1 MAEEEGRISWS
12 AELSDKGFQE
22 GARRMQQEINRITV
36 AVDESGKSV
45 DRFSNEM
52 DGLADSTRKAKR
64 ETDDLS
70 SSFGNLTKY
79 AAGFFSLA
87 AVKEFGQK
95 IFAVRSEIQSL
106 ETSFETLVGNKPQAE
121 ELFNSI
127 REFAVNTPMQ
137 MKDLASSAQT
147 MMSFN
152 IPVEQIME
160 NLKALGDV
168 SMGDAQKFQSLSL
181 AFSQMSATGKLM
193 GQDLLQMINA
203 GFNPLSTI
211 AERTGKSISQLK
223 DEMSKG
229 AISADMVR
237 QAFIDA
243 TSEGGKFYKMLESKS
258 KTLEGA
264 YSNLQGAIDD
274 MFNEIGKNTQGI
286 ISGAIDA
293 ATTLVKNYEEVGKA
307 ILFIVATYGEYKAAV
322 MVNIALEKAQAFNRL
337 ASAKGLTAMQ
347 LATSILTE
355 KTKALNAVLMKNPYV
370 LVATAVMSAVS
381 AYVIFAR
388 STDTAAKKAKALQE
402 ELKNQDR
409 ELGENRAS
417 LQRLQTEWKNLT
429 SDKEKKQWIED
440 NKDEFHNLGIEIDTV
455 QDAENAFVNNSGAII
470 KAMELR
476 AKAAAYAAM
485 ATRSYQAALENREE
499 AKARGGKSLKDA
511 GRGVLRNGIYGL
523 GDLYTSFRT
532 AWNQSVADQE
542 EQNAKE
548 YLAEQKKLNDEAA
561 KLLKDARVKAASSS
575 SSGGKGGGK
584 TKGGKG
590 GSNDAADRAAD
601 RIRAELELEE
611 AAMKARIETER
622 ALSEAYVAAIE
633 DDSER
638 EREARRIQHENT
650 VRDIQAQEDD
660 FYKSVYEARKKAYE
674 AANKGKYENTAAG
687 AAGWG
692 ASVMAGTLTESEQ
705 QQYVT
710 ATKKM
715 HAQLEKENAEYFRS
729 VASDIAQEERT
740 NKEAISN
747 YLKQYGDY
755 AEKKQAIYSD
765 ANDKICEYEKQ
776 LSQATTE
783 EGRAAAQA
791 RIDTVK
797 EETKAQ
803 ISELDVQYGKA
814 KAFMVD
820 LFEDTS
826 SKSINAIN
834 EIIEKYETLLRFLK
848 GDGSVTRGTLLDY
861 GFSDSEIDKALQN
874 MKTNGVSSIKDITDA
889 LKNLRREVGTRSV
902 WQQLK
907 QDIDDA
913 NAATDNGT
921 KIQMMAQVAL
931 EAVPQFESLGNAIFS
946 AFDID
951 DSQMK
956 SATQALKD
964 FASVAKGIGQFKS
977 GDKIGGFMSIASAIV
992 SAAGQIAGAIDEEKQ
1007 KDRQRILSRIDHRL
1021 QITDERISELN
1032 ETLRSSYGLEAQRV
1046 AEESRQQA
1054 KTKQQQ
1060 ALEGLMGVNVSG
1072 KGQLD
1077 ISQLAKTLG
1086 EMYGLNYGPDR
1097 TGNVYG
1103 TMMGFMWNDLLRNNP
1118 AEDLINMFIEQR
1130 DMIASVL
1137 GDEWDKILEYI
1148 DAMKDA
1154 QDTINDTMMM
1164 EKEQIV
1170 GTTFGSVFDDML
1182 NSLYD
1187 LGDGAEDV
1195 FSGISDSWQQMINRM
1210 VINNMLA
1217 EDMRKEL
1224 QDWYDSWHDAWE
1236 NDNDIT
1242 SDELES
1248 LREGYNSIFS
1258 EYSGK
1263 IEQLR
1268 NMGIIKSIAKSEEEA
1283 MDELEEATMDYLDNM
1298 RSAFEDL
1305 VSDSE
1310 TNMEEWSI
1318 NLRNSILRNLIQS
1331 KLLDE
1336 EFDKW
1341 ANDWAER
1348 YSNII
1353 SAYNGGNIQKSVYE
1367 GLMDDLMAEF
1377 NQRTGEIAE
1386 KSQQMWEAFGLS
1398 IPEQQAEEAAE
1409 EMKSAF
1415 SDLHQSFLST
1425 LTDMNGDAEAWSK
1438 QITKTMVEQMVEKN
1452 ILNDAFDGAM
1462 DDWKKRFENAV
1473 TAGDT
1478 EGLKALRKELE
1489 DLRGSLAE
1497 QAHAYMEAL
1506 GYVEDVVDNVKKE
1519 TEHAFSNLSDT
1530 LVSSVMDLDK
1540 SAEEVGRDIGKTL
1553 VEQMIK
1559 QMVESKYA
1567 KRIESIQK
1575 MWDGVLNG
1583 TSKNTINS
1591 VKREILR
1598 LYKAIGNETKEL
1610 TDELREI
1617 IEEEME
1623 DVNLFDNLHSSLLSF
1638 LTDAGQ
1644 DIDSFINDLRKNITS
1659 QLIDEF
1665 VLEGLDEQMALW
1677 NAEMKKIMSLGGSP
1691 EQIAKDAKEL
1701 TDQIAAYSESKKKEA
1716 DMWNQMMGVDN
1727 SDYGDQKASVNMAD
1741 KATYDQFET
1750 YLGIATATMI
1760 GQEQGNAVRLQILQ
1774 TLQTMGG
1781 ITSSSSSEEM
1791 RNMMMLANEYLL
1803 DIKRSNREILDQ
1815 FSVKLD
1821 SINQKLSRL

>member
-561 KLLKDARVKAASSS
+561 KLLKDAKVKAASSS
-575 SSGGKGGGK
+575 SSGGKGGK

-590 GSNDAADRAAD
+590 GSSDAADRAAD

-715 HAQLEKENAEYFRS
+715 HAQLEKENAEYFRT

-907 QDIDDA
+907 QDIIDA
-913 NAATDNGT
+913 NNATDNGT

-1258 EYSGK
+1258 EYSDK
-1263 IEQLR
+1263 VEQLR

-1331 KLLDE
+1331 KLLDD

-1386 KSQQMWEAFGLS
+1386 KSQQMWEAFGLT

-1462 DDWKKRFENAV
+1462 DDWRERFENAL

-1478 EGLKALRKELE
+1478 AGLKALRQELY
-1489 DLRGSLAE
+1489 DLRSTLAE
-1497 QAHAYMEAL
+1497 QAQSYMEAL
-1506 GYVEDVVDNVKKE
+1506 GY
-1519 TEHAFSNLSDT
+1519 
-1530 LVSSVMDLDK
+1530 
-1540 SAEEVGRDIGKTL
+1540 
-1553 VEQMIK
+1553 
-1559 QMVESKYA
+1559 
-1567 KRIESIQK
+1567 
-1575 MWDGVLNG
+1575 
-1583 TSKNTINS
+1583 
-1591 VKREILR
+1591 
-1598 LYKAIGNETKEL
+1598 
-1610 TDELREI
+1610 
-1617 IEEEME
+1617 ME
-1623 DVNLFDNLHSSLLSF
+1623 DVADEIAETVETPLD
-1638 LTDAGQ
+1638 
-1644 DIDSFINDLRKNITS
+1644 DLRSMFRSNLLDMKADAEDLGEDIGRALSSAFIDQFVLGDTFDRQVEEWKKQYEAIMGGGMTPEERAAQLS
-1659 QLIDEF
+1659 QLKKTIADAR
-1665 VLEGLDEQMALW
+1665 EGYAEQARLIHDLVGT
-1677 NAEMKKIMSLGGSP
+1677 AE
-1691 EQIAKDAKEL
+1691 
-1701 TDQIAAYSESKKKEA
+1701 
-1716 DMWNQMMGVDN
+1716 
-1727 SDYGDQKASVNMAD
+1727 YGDQQASVNMAD
-1741 KATYDQFET
+1741 KATYDQFEMF
-1750 YLGIATATMI
+1750 LGMQTAMMI
-1760 GQEQGNAVRLQILQ
+1760 GQEQGNAVRVQILN
-1774 TLQTMGG
+1774 TLQAMGG
-1781 ITSSSSSEEM
+1781 ITSPNSGLAEQL
-1791 RNMMMLANEYLL
+1791 RNMMMLSNEYLL
-1803 DIKRSNREILDQ
+1803 DIKRSNREIQ
-1815 FSVKLD
+1815 SEFGSVLNQ
-1821 SINQKLSRL
+1821 INNKLSRL

>member
-22 GARRMQQEINRITV
+22 GARRMQQEINRITQEVDKSGV
-36 AVDESGKSV
+36 AVD
-45 DRFSNEM
+45 RFTDEM

-499 AKARGGKSLKDA
+499 AKARGGKSLKEA
-511 GRGVLRNGIYGL
+511 GKGVLRNGIYGL

-542 EQNAKE
+542 EQNAKD

-575 SSGGKGGGK
+575 SSGGKGGK

-590 GSNDAADRAAD
+590 GRSDAADRAAE

-834 EIIEKYETLLRFLK
+834 DIIEKYETLLRFLK

-907 QDIDDA
+907 QDIIDA
-913 NAATDNGT
+913 NNATDNGT

-1195 FSGISDSWQQMINRM
+1195 FSGISDGWQQMINRM

-1248 LREGYNSIFS
+1248 LREGYNNIFS
-1258 EYSGK
+1258 EYSDK
-1263 IEQLR
+1263 VEQLR

-1298 RSAFEDL
+1298 RSAFEEL

-1386 KSQQMWEAFGLS
+1386 KSQQMWEAFGLT

-1452 ILNDAFDGAM
+1452 ILNDAFDGQM
-1462 DDWKKRFENAV
+1462 DDWKKRFEDAL

-1478 EGLKALRKELE
+1478 EGLKALRQELY
-1489 DLRGSLAE
+1489 DLRSTLAE
-1497 QAHAYMEAL
+1497 QAQSYMEAL
-1506 GYVEDVVDNVKKE
+1506 GYMEEVADEIAETVETPLDDLRSMFRSNLLDMKADAEDLGEDIGRALSSAFIDQFVLGDTFDKQVEDWKKQYE
-1519 TEHAFSNLSDT
+1519 AIMGGGMTP
-1530 LVSSVMDLDK
+1530 
-1540 SAEEVGRDIGKTL
+1540 
-1553 VEQMIK
+1553 EQRAA
-1559 QMVESKYA
+1559 Q
-1567 KRIESIQK
+1567 
-1575 MWDGVLNG
+1575 L
-1583 TSKNTINS
+1583 
-1591 VKREILR
+1591 
-1598 LYKAIGNETKEL
+1598 
-1610 TDELREI
+1610 
-1617 IEEEME
+1617 
-1623 DVNLFDNLHSSLLSF
+1623 
-1638 LTDAGQ
+1638 
-1644 DIDSFINDLRKNITS
+1644 S
-1659 QLIDEF
+1659 QLKKTIADARD
-1665 VLEGLDEQMALW
+1665 GYAEQARLIHDLVGT
-1677 NAEMKKIMSLGGSP
+1677 AE
-1691 EQIAKDAKEL
+1691 
-1701 TDQIAAYSESKKKEA
+1701 
-1716 DMWNQMMGVDN
+1716 
-1727 SDYGDQKASVNMAD
+1727 YGDQQASVNMAD
-1741 KATYDQFET
+1741 KATYDQFEMF
-1750 YLGIATATMI
+1750 LGMQTAMMI
-1760 GQEQGNAVRLQILQ
+1760 GQEQGNAVRVQILN
-1774 TLQTMGG
+1774 TLQAMGG
-1781 ITSSSSSEEM
+1781 ITSPNSGLAEQL
-1791 RNMMMLANEYLL
+1791 RNAMMLSNEYLL
-1803 DIKRSNREILDQ
+1803 DIKNSNRMMLDS
-1815 FSVKLD
+1815 FGVKLD
-1821 SINQKLSRL
+1821 SINSKLSRL

>member
-1 MAEEEGRISWS
+1 MGDYDLHIGIYGDDSNFTS
-12 AELSDKGFQE
+12 AMSRTRDQVRKT
-22 GARRMQQEINRITV
+22 AREVEQSGMSIEQMFNRIKI
-36 AVDESGKSV
+36 A
-45 DRFSNEM
+45 
-52 DGLADSTRKAKR
+52 
-64 ETDDLS
+64 
-70 SSFGNLTKY
+70 
-79 AAGFFSLA
+79 AAGALAGFS
-87 AVKEFGQK
+87 VKEFASKVVQ
-95 IFAVRSEIQSL
+95 VRGEFQQLEVAFNTMLGSAEKASSL
-106 ETSFETLVGNKPQAE
+106 MQQLTKTAAMTPFDLQGVTQGAKQLLAYGVAAEDVNDTLIHLGDIAAGLSIPLGDLVYLYGTTMTQGRMFTQDLRQFMGRGIPIAE
-121 ELFNSI
+121 ELAKQFG
-127 REFAVNTPMQ
+127 VT
-137 MKDLASSAQT
+137 KDKVQEL
-147 MMSFN
+147 
-152 IPVEQIME
+152 
-160 NLKALGDV
+160 V
-168 SMGDAQKFQSLSL
+168 S
-181 AFSQMSATGKLM
+181 TGKV
-193 GQDLLQMINA
+193 GA
-203 GFNPLSTI
+203 KEFNQAILSMS
-211 AERTGKSISQLK
+211 TGS
-223 DEMSKG
+223 
-229 AISADMVR
+229 
-237 QAFIDA
+237 
-243 TSEGGKFYKMLESKS
+243 GKFAGLMEAQS
-258 KTLEGA
+258 KTITGQI
-264 YSNLQGAIDD
+264 SNIEDAIDV
-274 MFNEIGKNTQGI
+274 MFNEIGQKSEGI
-286 ISGAIDA
+286 ING
-293 ATTLVKNYEEVGKA
+293 TLETVSLLVENYEKVGKV
-307 ILFIVATYGEYKAAV
+307 ILGVVAAYGAYKAAV
-322 MVNIALEKAQAFNRL
+322 LAYIAIQKVHNTWIALEQTAHLQNALATDVEIAAKGRATVATVLFDKAQA
-337 ASAKGLTAMQ
+337 
-347 LATSILTE
+347 
-355 KTKALNAVLMKNPYV
+355 ALNKTMLANPYV
-370 LVATAVMSAVS
+370 LAGMAIIGLTAIIYKAVTATNEFDDAQERLSEQAQENEASVLKELNRLDELNRKLLECEKGSNEYKNAKQAIIDQFGQYYSGLDAEIEKVGNLS
-381 AYVIFAR
+381 GVYDQLTESIRRSIGAR
-388 STDTAAKKAKALQE
+388 N
-402 ELKNQDR
+402 LK
-409 ELGENRAS
+409 S
-417 LQRLQTEWKNLT
+417 FY
-429 SDKEKKQWIED
+429 DKEMD
-440 NKDEFHNLGIEIDTV
+440 NYDKTV
-455 QDAENAFVNNSGAII
+455 SGKLD
-470 KAMELR
+470 KA
-476 AKAAAYAAM
+476 Y
-485 ATRSYQAALENREE
+485 
-499 AKARGGKSLKDA
+499 KSLKDK
-511 GRGVLRNGIYGL
+511 YGESEGSRLYHNLYSSTIL
-523 GDLYTSFRT
+523 GNKNALSAEDIGKLQKTTFWDIR
-532 AWNQSVADQE
+532 WGK
-542 EQNAKE
+542 NAKDGLVDFRASLDDLRE
-548 YLAEQKKLNDEAA
+548 DIYDT
-561 KLLKDARVKAASSS
+561 KAASDKALKDYKDMYEITDEQWNEALFGKKTGGTSPTPGAGT
-575 SSGGKGGGK
+575 GGKGGK
-584 TKGGKG
+584 SGGG
-590 GSNDAADRAAD
+590 RNDIADRAAE
-601 RIRAELELEE
+601 RIRAELELAE

-622 ALSEAYVAAIE
+622 AISEAYVAAIE

-687 AAGWG
+687 AAGWS

-907 QDIDDA
+907 QDINDA

-931 EAVPQFESLGNAIFS
+931 EAIPQFESLGNAIFS

-1195 FSGISDSWQQMINRM
+1195 FSGISDGWQQMINRM

-1224 QDWYDSWHDAWE
+1224 QDWYDQWHDAWE

-1248 LREGYNSIFS
+1248 LREGYNNIFS

-1263 IEQLR
+1263 VEQLR

-1462 DDWKKRFENAV
+1462 DDWRERFENAL

-1478 EGLKALRKELE
+1478 AGLKALRQELY
-1489 DLRGSLAE
+1489 DLRSTLAE
-1497 QAHAYMEAL
+1497 QAQSYMEAL
-1506 GYVEDVVDNVKKE
+1506 GY
-1519 TEHAFSNLSDT
+1519 
-1530 LVSSVMDLDK
+1530 
-1540 SAEEVGRDIGKTL
+1540 
-1553 VEQMIK
+1553 
-1559 QMVESKYA
+1559 
-1567 KRIESIQK
+1567 
-1575 MWDGVLNG
+1575 
-1583 TSKNTINS
+1583 
-1591 VKREILR
+1591 
-1598 LYKAIGNETKEL
+1598 
-1610 TDELREI
+1610 
-1617 IEEEME
+1617 ME
-1623 DVNLFDNLHSSLLSF
+1623 DVADEIAETVETPLD
-1638 LTDAGQ
+1638 
-1644 DIDSFINDLRKNITS
+1644 DLRSMFRSNLLDMKADAEDLGEDIGRALSSAFIDQFVLGDTFDRQVEDWKKQYEAIMGGGMTPEQRAAQLS
-1659 QLIDEF
+1659 QLKKTIADAR
-1665 VLEGLDEQMALW
+1665 EGYAEQARLIHDLVGT
-1677 NAEMKKIMSLGGSP
+1677 AE
-1691 EQIAKDAKEL
+1691 
-1701 TDQIAAYSESKKKEA
+1701 
-1716 DMWNQMMGVDN
+1716 
-1727 SDYGDQKASVNMAD
+1727 YGDQQASVNMAD
-1741 KATYDQFET
+1741 KATYDQFEMF
-1750 YLGIATATMI
+1750 LGMQTAMMI
-1760 GQEQGNAVRLQILQ
+1760 GQEQGNAVRVQILN
-1774 TLQTMGG
+1774 TLQAMGG
-1781 ITSSSSSEEM
+1781 ITSPNSGLAEQL
-1791 RNMMMLANEYLL
+1791 RNMMMLSNEYLL
-1803 DIKRSNREILDQ
+1803 DIKRSNREIQ
-1815 FSVKLD
+1815 SEFGSVLN
-1821 SINQKLSRL
+1821 SINNKLSRL

>member
-22 GARRMQQEINRITV
+22 GARRMQQEINRITQEVDKSGV
-36 AVDESGKSV
+36 AVD
-45 DRFSNEM
+45 RFTDEM
-52 DGLADSTRKAKR
+52 DDMADSTRKVKR
-64 ETDDLS
+64 EADDLS
-70 SSFGNLTKY
+70 SSFGSLTKY

-87 AVKEFGQK
+87 AAKSFAQK
-95 IFAVRSEIQSL
+95 VFDVRSEIQNL
-106 ETSFETLVGNKPQAE
+106 QTSFHILVGEKDKAD

-127 REFAVNTPMQ
+127 KEFATHTPMQ
-137 MKDLASSAQT
+137 LNDLASAAQT
-147 MMSFN
+147 MMGFGL
-152 IPVEQIME
+152 PVEQLME
-160 NLKALGDV
+160 NLKALGDI
-168 SMGDAQKFQSLSL
+168 SGGDTQRFQSLAL
-181 AFSQMSATGKLM
+181 AFSQASSAGKLM
-193 GQDLLQMINA
+193 GQDLMQMINA
-203 GFNPLSTI
+203 GFNPLSTMS
-211 AERTGKSISQLK
+211 EKTGKSIAQLK

-229 AISADMVR
+229 AISADMLR
-237 QAFIDA
+237 QSLIDA
-243 TSEGGKFYKMLESKS
+243 TSEGGKFYGMLDAKS
-258 KTLEGA
+258 KQLGGA
-264 YSNLQGAIDD
+264 YSNLEGAIND
-274 MFNEIGKNTQGI
+274 MFNEIGEKTQDIMAGSI
-286 ISGAIDA
+286 EA
-293 ATTLVKNYEEVGKA
+293 ATFIVQNYEKIGKVL
-307 ILFIVATYGEYKAAV
+307 IWLISTYGAYKAAV
-322 MVNIALEKAQAFNRL
+322 IANIALEKAQAFNRL
-337 ASAKGLTAMQ
+337 ASTKGLTAMQ

-381 AYVIFAR
+381 AYMIFAR
-388 STDTAAKKAKALQE
+388 RADTAANKAKLLQE
-402 ELKNQDR
+402 ELKNQDY

-429 SDKEKKQWIED
+429 SDKEKKQWIVD
-440 NKDEFHNLGIEIDTV
+440 NKDEFHNLGIEIGTV
-455 QDAENAFVNNSGAII
+455 QEAENAFVNNSSAII
-470 KAMELR
+470 QAMELR

-499 AKARGGKSLKDA
+499 AKARGGKSLKEA

-542 EQNAKE
+542 EQNAKD

-575 SSGGKGGGK
+575 SSGGKGGK

-765 ANDKICEYEKQ
+765 ANDRICEYEKQ

-1242 SDELES
+1242 SDELET

-1258 EYSGK
+1258 EYSDK
-1263 IEQLR
+1263 VEQLR

-1298 RSAFEDL
+1298 RSAFEEL

-1310 TNMEEWSI
+1310 TDMEEWSI

-1452 ILNDAFDGAM
+1452 ILNDAFDGKM
-1462 DDWKKRFENAV
+1462 DDWRERFENAL

-1478 EGLKALRKELE
+1478 AGLKALRQELY
-1489 DLRGSLAE
+1489 DLRSTLAE
-1497 QAHAYMEAL
+1497 QAQSYMEAL
-1506 GYVEDVVDNVKKE
+1506 GYMEEVADDIAETVETPLDDLRSMFRSNLLDMKADAEDLGEDIGRALSSAFIDQFVLGDTFDRQVEDWKKQYE
-1519 TEHAFSNLSDT
+1519 AIMGGGMTP
-1530 LVSSVMDLDK
+1530 
-1540 SAEEVGRDIGKTL
+1540 EERAAQL
-1553 VEQMIK
+1553 
-1559 QMVESKYA
+1559 
-1567 KRIESIQK
+1567 
-1575 MWDGVLNG
+1575 
-1583 TSKNTINS
+1583 
-1591 VKREILR
+1591 
-1598 LYKAIGNETKEL
+1598 
-1610 TDELREI
+1610 
-1617 IEEEME
+1617 
-1623 DVNLFDNLHSSLLSF
+1623 
-1638 LTDAGQ
+1638 
-1644 DIDSFINDLRKNITS
+1644 S
-1659 QLIDEF
+1659 QLKKTIADARD
-1665 VLEGLDEQMALW
+1665 GYAEQARLIHDLVGT
-1677 NAEMKKIMSLGGSP
+1677 AE
-1691 EQIAKDAKEL
+1691 
-1701 TDQIAAYSESKKKEA
+1701 
-1716 DMWNQMMGVDN
+1716 
-1727 SDYGDQKASVNMAD
+1727 YGDQQASVNMAD

-1750 YLGIATATMI
+1750 YLGMQTAMMI
-1760 GQEQGNAVRLQILQ
+1760 GQEQGNAVRVQILN
-1774 TLQTMGG
+1774 TLQAMGG
-1781 ITSSSSSEEM
+1781 ITSPNSGLAEQL
-1791 RNMMMLANEYLL
+1791 RNMMMLSNEYLL
-1803 DIKRSNREILDQ
+1803 DIKRSNREIQ
-1815 FSVKLD
+1815 SEFGSVLN
-1821 SINQKLSRL
+1821 SINNKLSRL